1 MNNFQTE
8 PLSLRPTQTSSF
20 GEGQIFSSKNTII
33 MVLGVLLILSFL
45 GINVL
50 AIFGNLIQ
58 SIINIFGP
66 LVSQILAVFGYTA
79 GTIINKSADIVSDTA
94 KTGIDIAEGS
104 VQSVGQLLKSAS
116 QGNVGQAA
124 RQNLDQALAGSAN
137 NVPDSDT
144 AESPIQKPIS
154 SNKAGWC
161 LVGEY
166 KGKRGCI
173 EVGERDKCMSGQI
186 FPSQQICLNPTMTP
200 NIQPTRQ

>member
-8 PLSLRPTQTSSF
+8 PLALRPTQPGSF
-20 GEGQIFSSKNTII
+20 GDWQIFSSKNTII
-33 MVLGVLLILSFL
+33 VVLCVLLILSFL

-50 AIFGNLIQ
+50 VIFGNLIQ
-58 SIINIFGP
+58 TIINIFGP
-66 LVSQILAVFGYTA
+66 LVSQILSVFGYTA
-79 GTIINKSADIVSDTA
+79 GTIINKSADVVTDTA
-94 KTGIDIAEGS
+94 KAGLDIAEGS
-104 VQSVGQLLKSAS
+104 VQSVGHLLKSAS
-116 QGNVGQAA
+116 QGNVGESA
-124 RQNLDQALAGSAN
+124 RRNLDNALEGSRH

-144 AESPIQKPIS
+144 AESPIQKPIT

-173 EVGERDKCMSGQI
+173 EVGDRDKCMSGQI

-200 NIQPTRQ
+200 NIHPA